1 MELFL
6 FLALVYSF
14 TFVIGILIE
23 KIRIPW
29 IFAALFLGLGLALY
43 NPFSSITS
51 SSLFVFLAR
60 LGMLFLLFVI
70 GFELDVRKMM
80 KKGKFFVKATFFI
93 IPFEA
98 FFGSLIVHFVFG
110 YPWVVSIL
118 VALSF
123 ATVGEAALIPIL
135 DEFKIVNKPLG
146 QAIIGIGVLDD
157 IIEVVTIVLA
167 SILIGSMAGKSMN
180 FSNIG
185 IVCLALSAILLLT
198 YLLSK
203 LKKRGKKLKVPGIE
217 ALFLFIMAI
226 FCLFIGIGV
235 YAELTPVGAILAGM
249 AIKNFVPEKR
259 LKLIESEVKTAA
271 YGIFAPLFFLW
282 VGLDVSISYLIT
294 YPLLVLLVVAVSNSA
309 KLLGSYIIGKDVLGK
324 KQSALLGLGLMVRFS
339 TSIVITKLLFE
350 SGLIG
355 VGLYSVLVASTTI
368 PKFIVPVSFSLL
380 VQRWRKEI

>member
-1 MELFL
+1 
-6 FLALVYSF
+6 
-14 TFVIGILIE
+14 
-23 KIRIPW
+23 
-29 IFAALFLGLGLALY
+29 
-43 NPFSSITS
+43 
-51 SSLFVFLAR
+51 
-60 LGMLFLLFVI
+60 
-70 GFELDVRKMM
+70 
-80 KKGKFFVKATFFI
+80 
-93 IPFEA
+93 
-98 FFGSLIVHFVFG
+98 
-110 YPWVVSIL
+110 
-118 VALSF
+118 
-123 ATVGEAALIPIL
+123 
-135 DEFKIVNKPLG
+135 
-146 QAIIGIGVLDD
+146 
-157 IIEVVTIVLA
+157 
-167 SILIGSMAGKSMN
+167 
-180 FSNIG
+180 
-185 IVCLALSAILLLT
+185 
-198 YLLSK
+198 
-203 LKKRGKKLKVPGIE
+203 VPGIE